1 MIDIHNH
8 ILPDIDDG
16 PKNEADM
23 LELLKQATT
32 QGITEIIV
40 TPHHLHPRYNTPIEK
55 VKSCLNH
62 IQNLAEV
69 QQLNLKFYYGQ
80 EIRIT
85 DQILKDIDHKNITG
99 INDSRYLLIEFP
111 SNEVPHYTNQ
121 LFFELQSK
129 GFIPIIAHP
138 ERNKAITQD
147 LDILYDLINKGALS
161 QITTSSL
168 MGISGKKIRKLAI
181 QMIENNLT
189 HFIGSDAH
197 NTEIRPFL
205 MNDLFKDKKLRQYH
219 DDMNG
224 FISNAKLVVN
234 NKKIPKRMPQQDYK
248 QKRWFGL

>member
-16 PKNEADM
+16 PKNETDM

-69 QQLNLKFYYGQ
+69 QKLNLKFYYGQ

-85 DQILKDIDHKNITG
+85 DQILKDIDHKDITG

-111 SNEVPHYTNQ
+111 SNEVPHYTDQ

-138 ERNKAITQD
+138 ERNKAITQN

-168 MGISGKKIRKLAI
+168 AGISGKKIRKLAI

-205 MNDLFKDKKLRQYH
+205 MNDLFKDKKLRQYQ

-234 NKKIPKRMPQQDYK
+234 NKKISKRMPQQDYK